1 MTEYGRGHRS
11 EPWHPED
18 PLYGDQGSYGGHAQ
32 GSPWGGRDTAT
43 AAPQYDDGRYGTPH
57 GGVPYDPYATPAPHD
72 PLTDPYP
79 DPYAAAGYPSAPE
92 PQGYAQNPGHQPY
105 DPGPY
110 GPQYPHD
117 QRYPQES
124 PYPQDQ
130 GYAGQ
135 PGHPQEPQYPH
146 DGQYPH
152 DAQYPHDQRYPQDER
167 YPYEPQYPQDPAY
180 GDPHHQQGPQ
190 PYPPHDQAPAPAPQ
204 APVDAPEDDWRSD
217 GGREP
222 GDGHAFFADDPADD
236 GPEADDE
243 DARPATDRS
252 GHEGRGKK
260 TKRRGGCARFLIA
273 AVIAAGVGT
282 VGYFGYQFYESRIAS
297 PPDFAGE
304 GAGALQVEIPDGA
317 PLQQMGQILKKE
329 GVVKSVDAFTAAAKE
344 NPKGS
349 ALQPG
354 SYSMRRHMSAAA
366 AVELMLDPKSRNGLT
381 VQEGLRAGAVYDLID
396 KKLRVRSGT
405 TKAAAEK
412 NLKSLGL
419 PSWADDSEKIKD
431 PLEGFLYPST
441 YNVGGQATP
450 TDVLKQMVA
459 RADQEYKRYDLAA
472 NAEKYHLDSPLQLLT
487 VASLTQ
493 AEGITHEDFRK
504 MAAVIYNRLE
514 PGNYATNQKLEF
526 DSTYNYL
533 KNQSKI
539 NIGIGEIRNY
549 NDPYNTYFYRG
560 LPPGP
565 IGNPGADALKA
576 AVDPDNSAKWLFFIS
591 VDGKKTDFTT
601 NLTDHN
607 KLVQQFNERQRARK
621 QNG

>member
-1 MTEYGRGHRS
+1 MTEYGRGYNS

-32 GSPWGGRDTAT
+32 GSPWGGRGTAPAPPRYDGGWDGT
-43 AAPQYDDGRYGTPH
+43 AS
-57 GGVPYDPYATPAPHD
+57 GGAPYDPYGTQQPHD
-72 PLTDPYP
+72 PLTGPYT
-79 DPYAAAGYPSAPE
+79 DPYAAPAGYPPPHE
-92 PQGYAQNPGHQPY
+92 PQGYAQNPGGPY
-105 DPGPY
+105 DQGPY
-110 GPQYPHD
+110 EQYPQDRPYPGEPQYPG
-117 QRYPQES
+117 
-124 PYPQDQ
+124 YPQDQ

-135 PGHPQEPQYPH
+135 PGYPQEPQYPY
-146 DGQYPH
+146 DPG
-152 DAQYPHDQRYPQDER
+152 
-167 YPYEPQYPQDPAY
+167 YPQDPAY
-180 GDPHHQQGPQ
+180 GDPHAQPHPHAQ
-190 PYPPHDQAPAPAPQ
+190 PYPPHEQGPVPQ
-204 APVDAPEDDWRSD
+204 AAPRTDGPEDDWQRD

-222 GDGHAFFADDPADD
+222 DPDHAFFADDPADD
-236 GPEADDE
+236 RPDADDE
-243 DARPATDRS
+243 DDRATDDRS
-252 GHEGRGKK
+252 GHESRGKK
-260 TKRRGGCARFLIA
+260 TKRRGGCARFFIA
-273 AVIAAGVGT
+273 VVIAAGVGGAGY
-282 VGYFGYQFYESRIAS
+282 VGYRFYESRIAS

-304 GAGALQVEIPDGA
+304 GSGALQVEIPDGA

-329 GVVKSVDAFTAAAKE
+329 GVVKSVDAFTAAAGE

-349 ALQPG
+349 GLQPG
-354 SYSMRRHMSAAA
+354 SYSMRLRMSAAS

-396 KKLRVRSGT
+396 KKLRVKSGT

-412 NLKSLGL
+412 NLKQLGL
-419 PSWADDSEKIKD
+419 PSWANDSSEIKD

-441 YNVGGQATP
+441 YNVGGHATP
-450 TDVLKQMVA
+450 TDVLKQMVS
-459 RADQEYKRYDLAA
+459 RAGQEYARYNMVA
-472 NAEKYHLDSPLQLLT
+472 NAKKYHLDSPLQLLS

-493 AEGITHEDFRK
+493 AEGMTHEDFRK
-504 MAAVIYNRLE
+504 MAAVIYNRLD
-514 PGNYATNQKLEF
+514 PSNAGVTPKLEF

-539 NIGIGEIRNY
+539 NIGIGEIRSY

-576 AVDPDNSAKWLFFIS
+576 AIDPDNSQKWLFFIS
-591 VDGKKTDFTT
+591 VDGKKTDFST

-607 KLVQQFNERQRARK
+607 KLVQQFNERQRAAK

>member
-1 MTEYGRGHRS
+1 MTEYGRGYRS

-32 GSPWGGRDTAT
+32 HSPWGGRG
-43 AAPQYDDGRYGTPH
+43 AAPAPPRYDGGWDGAAP
-57 GGVPYDPYATPAPHD
+57 GGAPYDPYGTQQPHD
-72 PLTDPYP
+72 PLTGPYV
-79 DPYAAAGYPSAPE
+79 DPYAAPAGYPSPQA
-92 PQGYAQNPGHQPY
+92 PQGYVQNPGQPY
-105 DPGPY
+105 DQGSY
-110 GPQYPHD
+110 EQQYPHD
-117 QRYPQES
+117 QRYPQDRG
-124 PYPQDQ
+124 YPQDQ

-135 PGHPQEPQYPH
+135 PGYPQEQQYPYDPQYPH
-146 DGQYPH
+146 D
-152 DAQYPHDQRYPQDER
+152 
-167 YPYEPQYPQDPAY
+167 PAY
-180 GDPHHQQGPQ
+180 GERPQQ
-190 PYPPHDQAPAPAPQ
+190 PYPPHDQGPVPQ
-204 APVDAPEDDWRSD
+204 AAPRTDEPEDDWRPD

-222 GDGHAFFADDPADD
+222 DPDHAFFADDPADD
-236 GPEADDE
+236 RPDADDE
-243 DARPATDRS
+243 DERAADVRS

-273 AVIAAGVGT
+273 VVIAAGVGGAGY
-282 VGYFGYQFYESRIAS
+282 VGYRFYESHIAS

-304 GAGALQVEIPDGA
+304 GSGALQVEIPDGA
-317 PLQQMGQILKKE
+317 PIQQMGQILKKE

-349 ALQPG
+349 GLQPG
-354 SYSMRRHMSAAA
+354 SYSMRLHMSAAS
-366 AVELMLDPKSRNGLT
+366 AVDLMMDPKSRNGLT

-396 KKLRVRSGT
+396 KKLRVKSGT

-412 NLKSLGL
+412 NLKTLGL
-419 PSWADDSEKIKD
+419 PAWAKGSTEIKD

-459 RADQEYKRYDLAA
+459 RADQEYARYDLAA
-472 NAEKYHLDSPLQLLT
+472 NAKKYHLDSPLQLLS

-504 MAAVIYNRLE
+504 MAAVIYNRLD
-514 PGNYATNQKLEF
+514 PGNVATNHKIEF
-526 DSTYNYL
+526 DSTYNYV

-539 NIGIGEIRNY
+539 NIGIDEIRRY
-549 NDPYNTYFYRG
+549 DDPYNTYVYQG

-576 AVDPDNSAKWLFFIS
+576 AVDPDNSQKWLFFIS

-607 KLVQQFNERQRARK
+607 KLVQQFNERQQAQK